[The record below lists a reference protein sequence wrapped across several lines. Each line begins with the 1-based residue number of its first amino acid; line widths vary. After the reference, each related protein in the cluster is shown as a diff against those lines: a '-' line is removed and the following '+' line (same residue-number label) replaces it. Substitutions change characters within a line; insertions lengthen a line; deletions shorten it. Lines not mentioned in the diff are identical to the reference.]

1 MKLRADKCVI
11 VCLAICL
18 YFIATLNAPAL
29 AAGDGDKKAKK
40 APTSEK
46 AEDLDGTAIFKQCAF
61 KYPGDDQRSKFAVQ
75 LIDREG
81 HVKRSE
87 YLRFWKDFKGRDGVS
102 DKMLLFTVFPPD
114 AAGSG
119 FMRVAYDPKFKK
131 NVDQWIYLPLL
142 RKIRRV
148 SIRDPSDSFLNS
160 NLTYADVSNRTLEED
175 DHKFLGIKKVKDLEF
190 YVVESTPKE
199 ADPQYSKRIYW
210 FQKAAKP
217 EDCVNVRID
226 YFDRNGR
233 LLKEQFVDWQK
244 IGKAWVWNKVLVRNP
259 RTGTKSRFYISEV
272 KVNTGLSDD
281 IFTARTLYQGPQ
293 SIAGVPP
300 TGQPS
305 AGAPA
310 VPPAQERPPTKVP
323 PDKSSPPTAA
333 PSLDDSGTAN

>member
-1 MKLRADKCVI
+1 MKLRADKCVT

-18 YFIATLNAPAL
+18 CYIASLSAPAL

-61 KYPGDDQRSKFAVQ
+61 KYPGDDQRSKFTV
-75 LIDREG
+75 LLRDREG
-81 HVKRSE
+81 NIKRSE

-102 DKMLLFTVFPPD
+102 DKMLLFTVYPPD

-119 FMRVAYDPKFKK
+119 FMRVAYDPKLKK

-175 DHKFLGIKKVKDLEF
+175 NHKFLGIKKVKDLEF

-210 FQKAAKP
+210 FLKAAKP
-217 EDCVNVRID
+217 EDCVNTRID
-226 YFDRNGR
+226 YFDRKGE
-233 LLKEQFVDWQK
+233 LLKEQFVKWQRV
-244 IGKAWVWNKVLVRNP
+244 GTAWVWDRVLVRSR
-259 RTGTKSRFYISEV
+259 RTLTASRFELSEV

-300 TGQPS
+300 NGQSS
-305 AGAPA
+305 AGASA
-310 VPPAQERPPTKVP
+310 PPAQKKPPTKA
-323 PDKSSPPTAA
+323 SPPKPPAN
-333 PSLDDSGTAN
+333 PDDSETEN